1 LPIVYTTCTVWKG
14 GDMPIIR
21 SAKKQLRQSL
31 KHRTKNVKVRKEYAE
46 SIKASDAKP
55 SKKSVAKAY
64 SRIDTAV
71 KKHVIHKNKA
81 RRLKQHVAR
90 NVKD

>member
-1 LPIVYTTCTVWKG
+1 
-14 GDMPIIR
+14 M
-21 SAKKQLRQSL
+21 
-31 KHRTKNVKVRKEYAE
+31 KNVKVRKEYTE